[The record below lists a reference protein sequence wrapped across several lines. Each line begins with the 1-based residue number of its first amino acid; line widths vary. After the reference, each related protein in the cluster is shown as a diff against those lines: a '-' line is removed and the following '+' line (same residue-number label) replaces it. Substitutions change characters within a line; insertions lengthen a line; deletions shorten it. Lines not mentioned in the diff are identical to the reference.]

1 MIIVPKEAPENM
13 EKALREAVELI
24 GAQLNEIA
32 DKYGVMVDVTAY
44 KDEGDEYGKRVL
56 IAVTDEKRIV
66 SVFRYLTGEY
76 ANDIEDASVIWRKI
90 RNG

>member
-32 DKYGVMVDVTAY
+32 DKYDCNVSAVAY
-44 KDEGDEYGKRVL
+44 RDKNDGFGQNLY
-56 IAVTDEKRIV
+56 V
-66 SVFRYLTGEY
+66 SVSDAKYLVSAYIYLTGEHVK
-76 ANDIEDASVIWRKI
+76 DTVEASVIEV
-90 RNG
+90 NGR